1 MSGGSYNYISFKLLD
16 ECEGRMHDA
25 ELDELVKDLSEV
37 LHDLEWWQSADTDE
51 ESYRRTVRSFKAKWF
66 EADARVRNLERII
79 NEKTE
84 ELRAEL
90 MEMIGGKD
98 DETEPIKKTNR

>member
-1 MSGGSYNYISFKLLD
+1 MSGGSYNYIGFKLLD
-16 ECEGRMHDA
+16 ECAGRMYDP
-25 ELDELVKDLSEV
+25 ELDEMVKDFSEV

-51 ESYRRTVRSFKAKWF
+51 ESYRRAVRSFKAKWF
-66 EADARVRNLERII
+66 VADARVRNLEKII

-90 MEMIGGKD
+90 IEMIGGKG
-98 DETEPIKKTNR
+98 DETD